1 MLWWSSYFIFSK
13 GKALLLISGFI
24 CLGMLK
30 EEAEVPDKGTEL
42 GEKVAH
48 GENGQFASVSVA
60 KGQDE
65 DLVGHELKIC
75 NSSTC

>member
-1 MLWWSSYFIFSK
+1 
-13 GKALLLISGFI
+13 
-24 CLGMLK
+24 MLK

-48 GENGQFASVSVA
+48 GENGQFASVSAA